1 MSSPDD
7 LMPAAAAAIES
18 DRLLSHWHAMK
29 RVLVATDGSITAAD
43 AIGFAVEYALGHDA
57 ELIFVHVIPT
67 IDFVPPGGI
76 EDTAIALP
84 HEPTG
89 HDHAVLRRASAVAAE
104 YGVNAT
110 TVLLGGSTADEIV
123 AHADSN
129 DVDMIVIGSRGQ
141 GAIARAILGSVV
153 LGVLHAAKQPV
164 IVVRCAMSPH
174 PLAEAGPT
182 QATA

>member
-1 MSSPDD
+1 
-7 LMPAAAAAIES
+7 MPAAADS
-18 DRLLSHWHAMK
+18 TTPDGLLSHWRTMK

-43 AIGFAVEYALGHDA
+43 AIGFAVEYALVHDA

-67 IDFVPPGGI
+67 VDFVPPVGLQDSGF
-76 EDTAIALP
+76 ALP

-89 HDHAVLRRASAVAAE
+89 HDHAVLRRAAAVAAE
-104 YGVNAT
+104 YGVTAT

-123 AHADSN
+123 AHAESK
-129 DVDMIVIGSRGQ
+129 DVDLIVIGSRGQ
-141 GAIARAILGSVV
+141 GAITSALLGSVV

-164 IVVRCAMSPH
+164 IVIRCAMPLH
-174 PLAEAGPT
+174 PLAEAGPA

>member
-1 MSSPDD
+1 MSSSDD
-7 LMPAAAAAIES
+7 LTPTAAVAAKS
-18 DRLLSHWHAMK
+18 DRLRSHWHAMK
-29 RVLVATDGSITAAD
+29 RVLVATDGSVTAAD
-43 AIGFAVEYALGHDA
+43 AIGFAVEYALGNGA

-67 IDFVPPGGI
+67 IDFVAPGAL
-76 EDTAIALP
+76 EDTGIALP

-89 HDHAVLRRASAVAAE
+89 HDHAVLRRAATVAEE
-104 YGVNAT
+104 YGVSAT
-110 TVLLGGSTADEIV
+110 TVLLGGSTAEEIV

-129 DVDMIVIGSRGQ
+129 DVDMIVIGSRGH
-141 GAIARAILGSVV
+141 GAVASAILGSVV

-164 IVVRCAMSPH
+164 IVVRCAISPH

>member
-1 MSSPDD
+1 MSSSDD
-7 LMPAAAAAIES
+7 PMPAAAADES
-18 DRLLSHWHAMK
+18 DRLASHWRAMK

-43 AIGFAVEYALGHDA
+43 AIGFAVEYALGNGA

-67 IDFVPPGGI
+67 IDFVAPGAL
-76 EDTAIALP
+76 EDTGIALP

-89 HDHAVLRRASAVAAE
+89 HDHAVLRRAAIAAAE
-104 YGVNAT
+104 FGVGAT
-110 TVLLGGSTADEIV
+110 TVLLGGSTAEAIV

-141 GAIARAILGSVV
+141 GAVASAILGSVV

-164 IVVRCAMSPH
+164 IVVRCAVSPH
-174 PLAEAGPT
+174 PLAEAGPA
-182 QATA
+182 QVTA